1 MNIMRDTNMHQHVLQ
16 AARDAFSEK
25 GYRVSMDE
33 IADRAGVSKQ
43 TLYNHFPGK
52 QQLFLEVV
60 RESAAVL
67 ASTLTNSELNLR
79 EALVRWGESYRQQAF
94 APQGLA
100 MHRLLVAEAPRIPEL
115 AREVFIAGPAVAHA
129 HLVQVLSAA
138 EARGELSMP
147 DAAFAAD
154 MLISMLAGFE
164 RVRRLFGVV
173 PSNVPPSGRVEWIV
187 DAFLSGFGW
196 VGECQSERAQ

>member
-1 MNIMRDTNMHQHVLQ
+1 MAAARSSRDCLRQNVGSSSGAAVGLLSARTLSRRLDRIVHYRMNIMRDTNMHQHVLQ
-16 AARDAFSEK
+16 AAREAFSEK
-25 GYRVSMDE
+25 GYGVSMDE

-94 APQGLA
+94 AQQGLA

-115 AREVFIAGPAVAHA
+115 AREVFMVGPAVAHA

-138 EARGELSMP
+138 EMRGELSMP
-147 DAAFAAD
+147 DVAFAAD
-154 MLISMLAGFE
+154 MLISMLA
-164 RVRRLFGVV
+164 
-173 PSNVPPSGRVEWIV
+173 
-187 DAFLSGFGW
+187 
-196 VGECQSERAQ
+196 